1 MAYVISVCGAGGKTT
16 YIYEEA
22 HKLLKLNKKVAVI
35 TTTRMRNDKEI
46 TDLLL
51 LDNKD
56 KIDFSKVNT
65 FGIIKDNHLTYV
77 GDDIYRKICD
87 VFDVVFIEADGS
99 RCMPMKIPN
108 LDFEPVIKDNT
119 NEIVITYSPFAY
131 NRNIKDVCFRY
142 EEMEAGCFPY
152 VTVNK
157 EIIED
162 LYDKFY
168 VKFIKQALPQKKLEI
183 IYDEKI
189 NNTVN
194 DNIVKNDK
202 LKIVI
207 KEIDIY
213 AHNNI
218 KNYNS
223 ISLVLL
229 CAGLSK
235 RFKGKNKLFIDINGK
250 PLYEYMLSKLVEVKK
265 SLSDELKNDKYIN
278 KNIDVNISVVVNNE
292 NKDIIINNISSNTN
306 YNDIKFIINKNPSD
320 GLSSSVKL
328 AVNENIDKDAICF
341 FNCDMPL
348 LKIDD
353 IVHMI
358 RNTMLSDMNNG
369 AMYNDGFKNP
379 AMFYKKYYNEIFN
392 IEGDKGPRELLD
404 KYEADT
410 YRYHINKESLLDI
423 DTEDMYNIIK
433 DKI

>member
-77 GDDIYRKICD
+77 GDDIYKKICD

-99 RCMPMKIPN
+99 RCMPIKIPN
-108 LDFEPVIKDNT
+108 LDFEPIIKDNT

-142 EEMEAGCFPY
+142 EEMEAECFPY
-152 VTVNK
+152 TIVNK

-168 VKFIKQALPQKKLEI
+168 VSYIKQKFPNKNI
-183 IYDEKI
+183 KI
-189 NNTVN
+189 T
-194 DNIVKNDK
+194 
-202 LKIVI
+202 I

-235 RFKGKNKLFIDINGK
+235 RFKGENKLFIDINGK

-265 SLSDELKNDKYIN
+265 SLSDELKNDKHIN
-278 KNIDVNISVVVNNE
+278 KNININISVVVNNE

-328 AVNENIDKDAICF
+328 ATKENEFNDAICF

-358 RNTMLSDMNNG
+358 KNTMLSDMNNG

-379 AMFYKKYYNEIFN
+379 ALFYKKYYNEILN

-410 YRYHINKESLLDI
+410 YRYHIDSESLIDI
-423 DTEDMYNIIK
+423 DTKETYDIIK
-433 DKI
+433 KKI

>member
-46 TDLLL
+46 TDFSL
-51 LDNKD
+51 LDKKA
-56 KIDFSKVNT
+56 KIDFNKVNT

-87 VFDVVFIEADGS
+87 VFDIVFIEADGS

-108 LDFEPVIKDNT
+108 VDFEPVIKDNT

-142 EEMEAGCFPY
+142 EEMEAECFPY
-152 VTVNK
+152 TIVDK

-168 VKFIKQALPQKKLEI
+168 VSYIKQKFPNNNI
-183 IYDEKI
+183 KI
-189 NNTVN
+189 N
-194 DNIVKNDK
+194 
-202 LKIVI
+202 I

-218 KNYNS
+218 KNYNN

-235 RFKGKNKLFIDINGK
+235 RFKGENKLFIDINGK

-265 SLSDELKNDKYIN
+265 SISDELKNDKNIN
-278 KNIDVNISVVVNNE
+278 KSINVNISVVVNNE
-292 NKDIIINNISSNTN
+292 NKDIIINSISSNTN
-306 YNDIKFIINKNPSD
+306 YNDIKFIINKNPLD

-328 AVNENIDKDAICF
+328 SVNENIDKDAICF

-358 RNTMLSDMNNG
+358 KNTMLSDMNNG

-379 AMFYKKYYNEIFN
+379 AMFYKKYYNEILN
-392 IEGDKGPRELLD
+392 VEGDKGPRELLD
-404 KYEADT
+404 KYEEDT
-410 YRYHINKESLLDI
+410 YRYHIDSESLIDI
-423 DTEDMYNIIK
+423 DTKETYDIIK
-433 DKI
+433 KKI

>member
-22 HKLLKLNKKVAVI
+22 LKLLKLNKKVAVI

-108 LDFEPVIKDNT
+108 VDFEPVIKDNT

-131 NRNIKDVCFRY
+131 GRKIEDVCFRY
-142 EEMEAGCFPY
+142 EEVMGAHEVRPYTVGAAFCRPMEAGCFPY
-152 VTVNK
+152 IIVNK

-168 VKFIKQALPQKKLEI
+168 VSYIKQKFPNNNI
-183 IYDEKI
+183 KI
-189 NNTVN
+189 N
-194 DNIVKNDK
+194 
-202 LKIVI
+202 I

-218 KNYNS
+218 KNYNN

-235 RFKGKNKLFIDINGK
+235 RFKGENKLFIDINGK

-265 SLSDELKNDKYIN
+265 SLSDELKNDKNIN
-278 KNIDVNISVVVNNE
+278 KSINVNISVVVNNE

-306 YNDIKFIINKNPSD
+306 YNDIKFIINKNPLD

-358 RNTMLSDMNNG
+358 KNTMLSDMNNG

-379 AMFYKKYYNEIFN
+379 AMFYKKYYNEILN

-404 KYEADT
+404 KYEEDT
-410 YRYHINKESLLDI
+410 YRYHIDSESLIDI

-433 DKI
+433 GKI

>member
-77 GDDIYRKICD
+77 GDDIYKKICD

-99 RCMPMKIPN
+99 RCMPIKIPN
-108 LDFEPVIKDNT
+108 LDFEPIIKDNT

-142 EEMEAGCFPY
+142 EEMEAECFPY
-152 VTVNK
+152 TIVNK

-168 VKFIKQALPQKKLEI
+168 VSYIKQKFPNKNI
-183 IYDEKI
+183 KI
-189 NNTVN
+189 T
-194 DNIVKNDK
+194 
-202 LKIVI
+202 I

-235 RFKGKNKLFIDINGK
+235 RFKGENKLFIDINGK

-265 SLSDELKNDKYIN
+265 SLSDELKNDKNIN
-278 KNIDVNISVVVNNE
+278 KNINVNISLVVNNE

-306 YNDIKFIINKNPSD
+306 YKDIKFIINKNPSD

-328 AVNENIDKDAICF
+328 ATKENEFNDAICF

-358 RNTMLSDMNNG
+358 KNTMLSDMNNG

-379 AMFYKKYYNEIFN
+379 ALFYKKYYNEILN

-410 YRYHINKESLLDI
+410 YRYHIDSESLIDI
-423 DTEDMYNIIK
+423 DTKETYDIIK
-433 DKI
+433 KKI